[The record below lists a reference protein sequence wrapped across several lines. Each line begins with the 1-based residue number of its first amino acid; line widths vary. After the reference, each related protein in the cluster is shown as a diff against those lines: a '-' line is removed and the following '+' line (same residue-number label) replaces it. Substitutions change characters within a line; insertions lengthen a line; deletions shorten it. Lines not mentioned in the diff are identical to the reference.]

1 MDSSIFT
8 SPSYHS
14 HSIAVHSYDIDF
26 NKRLNVFSL
35 FNYFQEIAWEH
46 AGILHFGLEDL
57 SKLNQLWVL
66 SRVRVE
72 IERLPLWSEQIRLIT
87 YPRGIDGLFAL
98 RDYEVY
104 DSNDNRII
112 SGSSS
117 WLILNAQTRRPV
129 RLTDLELGFIANDRK
144 AISTNAS
151 KIADVTGSPNST
163 DTITVKPS
171 DFDVNFHVNNARY
184 IEWAY
189 NSFSFDHH
197 KENTLKTVEVNF
209 LAEGKENNCLNIEL
223 FPISDK
229 ESTVVIKR
237 IDDSKELCKV
247 YFEWK

>member
-1 MDSSIFT
+1 MDFSIFK
-8 SPSYHS
+8 SPSYHT

-46 AGILHFGLEDL
+46 AAILHFGLEDL
-57 SKLNQLWVL
+57 SKQSLFWVL

-72 IERLPLWSEQIRLIT
+72 IERLPMWSEQIKLVT
-87 YPRGIDGLFAL
+87 YPRGVDGLFAL
-98 RDYEVY
+98 RDYEIY
-104 DSNDNRII
+104 DSNDHRII

-129 RLTDLELGFIANDRK
+129 RLPDLDLSFISNDRK
-144 AISTNAS
+144 AISANAS
-151 KIADVTGSPNST
+151 KIADVTSSPMSI
-163 DTITVKPS
+163 DRLTVKPS

-189 NSFSFDHH
+189 NSFGFNHH
-197 KENTLKTVEVNF
+197 KENVLKTVEVNF
-209 LAEGKENNCLNIEL
+209 LAEGKESNCLSIERFQL
-223 FPISDK
+223 SDK
-229 ESTVVIKR
+229 ENIVTVKR
-237 IDDSKELCKV
+237 IDDNKELCRV